1 MEKASLLCC
10 LMFTQ
15 KSYSIFG
22 SVHFLDTYNNSMI
35 VCVEFAY
42 HAQFFMYFVTFAT
55 STMHF
60 IENRLL

>member
-1 MEKASLLCC
+1 
-10 LMFTQ
+10 MFTQ

-60 IENRLL
+60 LENRLL